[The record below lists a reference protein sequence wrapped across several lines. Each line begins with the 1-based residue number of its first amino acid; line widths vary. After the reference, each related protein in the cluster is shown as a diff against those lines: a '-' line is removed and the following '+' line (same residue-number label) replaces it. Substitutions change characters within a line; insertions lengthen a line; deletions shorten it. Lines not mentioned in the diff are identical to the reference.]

1 MRQPSLAVQT
11 EQILHEQLVSGELTP
26 GDQLPPEHE
35 LAHRFGVS
43 RATIRSAITALVN
56 RGLVVQRHGVGNFAA
71 AGIGLTNDL
80 AQAVDLAELLQRHG
94 TESEIVF
101 DLVSI
106 DQASPHL
113 ALHLAI
119 DEGAPV
125 VVAFKRFLSENAT
138 LVYVA
143 NTIAVDT
150 LGEALAERVIDHPEI
165 TEPLFHFLETRAGLY
180 TSATLARLQPE
191 LAGDIDHPE
200 APIASATSTPVLRID
215 ETGLDAHHRP
225 IWHSRTWFP
234 PGAMSFELMRHR
246 SRTFHDVP

>member
-11 EQILHEQLVSGELTP
+11 EQILHEQLVSGELAP

-35 LAHRFGVS
+35 LARRFDVS

-56 RGLVVQRHGVGNFAA
+56 RGLIVQRHGVGNFAA

-94 TESEIVF
+94 TEPEIVF
-101 DLVSI
+101 DLVSSEP
-106 DQASPHL
+106 ASPHV

-150 LGEALAERVIDHPEI
+150 LGEALADEVIGHPEI
-165 TEPLFHFLETRAGLY
+165 TEPLFHFLETRAGLF

-246 SRTFHDVP
+246 PRTLA